1 MISDWESG
9 NDHGTR
15 KEARNELTPSVRKLG
30 ESPAPPFRRGGVF
43 TPRFHAIVLLLVVTV
58 ALGSILSIRL
68 LKESRTRRFVK
79 ADVETAKLYSDM
91 RRWDEVATALFEGL
105 ESKGKGFVSPSGMNE
120 ELLKEVEAA
129 RKSAKAY
136 SDTVD
141 AMMANLEQHKG
152 LFSGTYYEGVLRAF
166 RVFWGPH
173 YKRQQQA
180 HLAYLSAYRDVVIY
194 KIQHEREITERL
206 PEASVEFARLLVE
219 YRRTRKEAEEL
230 EDMRVEM
237 LQHDVSENP
246 ELKKYIEGYPR
257 LEPFGKSPQNGKSH
271 GTKI

>member
-1 MISDWESG
+1 MRDVSRGKDPGKE
-9 NDHGTR
+9 
-15 KEARNELTPSVRKLG
+15 EARNAMLSVLVKPENSRVTRLLG
-30 ESPAPPFRRGGVF
+30 GGVF
-43 TPRFHAIVLLLVVTV
+43 TPRFNAIVLLLVVTV
-58 ALGSILSIRL
+58 AMGSILSIRL

-79 ADVETAKLYSDM
+79 ADVETAKIYSDM
-91 RRWDEVATALFEGL
+91 RRWEEVATALFDGL
-105 ESKGKGFVSPSGMNE
+105 ETKGRGFVSPSGMND

-129 RKSAKAY
+129 RESAKAY

-141 AMMANLEQHKG
+141 AMMTNLEQHKG
-152 LFSGTYYEGVLRAF
+152 LFRGTYYEGVLRAF

-180 HLAYLSAYRDVVIY
+180 HLAYLSAYREVVIY

>member
-1 MISDWESG
+1 MWGVARGRDQGKE
-9 NDHGTR
+9 
-15 KEARNELTPSVRKLG
+15 EARNEML
-30 ESPAPPFRRGGVF
+30 PFLVKPGKSRVARLWGDGVF
-43 TPRFHAIVLLLVVTV
+43 TPRFHAIVLLIAVAV

-68 LKESRTRRFVK
+68 LKESRTRRFVN
-79 ADVETAKLYSDM
+79 ADAETAKLYRDM
-91 RRWDEVATALFEGL
+91 RRWEEVAAALFEGL
-105 ESKGKGFVSPSGMNE
+105 ETKGKGLVSPSGMNE

-129 RKSAKAY
+129 LKSAKAY
-136 SDTVD
+136 SDSVD
-141 AMMANLEQHKG
+141 AMMSNLDQHKG